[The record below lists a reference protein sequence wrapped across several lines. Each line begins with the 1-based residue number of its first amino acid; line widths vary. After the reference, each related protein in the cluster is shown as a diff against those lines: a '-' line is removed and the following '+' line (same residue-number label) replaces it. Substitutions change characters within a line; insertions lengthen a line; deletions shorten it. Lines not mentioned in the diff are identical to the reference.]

1 MKNAKFFSKRIDSK
15 LQTPGSTKS
24 SFLDKNPDLVYFALA
39 FFVPFLLMSIAF
51 AVKDVAPF
59 GIFKTMY
66 ESVLYHIGNLFPSWG
81 IKAIPNTAAPFGD
94 RQILVVDLWHQ
105 YYPFLVD
112 LHDKLQSGGSL
123 FWTWS
128 VGMGTNFIALM
139 SYYLLSPLNFLSV
152 IIPDSWLVE
161 YLALATVI
169 KISCAGLFTAISFKI
184 VTKKSGLPLVIA
196 GTLFALCSFNMG
208 YYWCVIWLD
217 SMAMLPLVF
226 AGTICLLRDGK
237 YKLFIVSL
245 ALAVLFNYY
254 IGLFICFA
262 VFFTAIGYTVSR
274 FVSFKK
280 SFKDLLRTVICSLT
294 ALLMTAPVTIPA
306 YLALQN
312 CYKSPSEFPTKF
324 DINIGADTAEGVFD
338 AVHMII
344 SNLIS
349 FIEPTYK
356 EGLPNVACGV
366 FCIVLLA
373 VFFCSRKIKLGE
385 KIFSLFMLL
394 FLMASFIFRHLDFI
408 WHGMHYP
415 NMLPY
420 RFSFLFSFLLIF
432 MAFRAY
438 TLLEKGDFIDVL
450 IGGLVFALVVFGYFL
465 RDAEDFSKAA
475 VIATIVVGAAMIII
489 LLLYSLKITPRKITS
504 LLLCLLVIGEMGAV
518 AIIGVNTVSTT
529 TMTTYPKDAENVSR
543 IIRHINSLD
552 KKTPDIARTEVSNT
566 QTLNDGA
573 LNGYKG
579 ISVFNSMANV
589 NMTHYVEYFGLAG
602 WPAGN
607 RYSYYQT
614 SPVTNVIMNLK
625 YIIAR
630 GDNCYD
636 DAYMKKID
644 SSGSV
649 DLYENQAY
657 VPMGFM
663 VHPALETI
671 DVVVNSGNP
680 GTVDNPFE
688 NQIRWWQLATGIQ
701 EPVYTQLTVKDVGH
715 SPSEDLKVSKYE
727 EGRYSAD
734 PQSSGT
740 THVKFNYYLE
750 EDSIV
755 LGYLKVGGNEG
766 DGSILINDSNQ
777 SSRNVK
783 TAHIMNIGS
792 YPKGTKVSLYGTIAA
807 GTNYSNIRSYCYTL
821 NQDVFER
828 GLEILRKN
836 TLTATKAT
844 DSSLKGTIN
853 TDTAGILYTSIP
865 YEKGWHA
872 VVDGKEVDI
881 VAIGD
886 AMCGIYLPVGEHTVK
901 FYYVPHGFVVGSA
914 AFLLALTVF
923 VLMCVFTSKKFR
935 DKEKRNF
942 FLWLFDPKVKKKKKP
957 LLDENGEVIEDE
969 TEDGTAEA
977 DDNGF
982 APPYDAENAENLST
996 ANTADTEQ
1004 IMGEIE
1010 LNEEFFLEDAP
1021 AEDPEE

>member
-1 MKNAKFFSKRIDSK
+1 MKKAKLFSKAPDSK
-15 LQTPGSTKS
+15 LQTPADAKG
-24 SFLDKNPDLVYFALA
+24 SFLDRNPDLIYFALA
-39 FFVPFLLMSIAF
+39 FFVPFLLMGLAF
-51 AVKDVAPF
+51 AVKDIAPF
-59 GIFKTMY
+59 GIFRTMY
-66 ESVLYHIGNLFPSWG
+66 ESVLYHIGNLFPSLG
-81 IKAIPNTAAPFGD
+81 ISVIPNTAQPFGD
-94 RQILVVDLWHQ
+94 RQMLVVDLWHQ

-112 LHDKLQSGGSL
+112 LHEKLQSGGSL

-128 VGMGTNFIALM
+128 VGMGTNFVALM

-169 KISCAGLFTAISFKI
+169 KIACAGLFTAISFKI
-184 VTKKSGLPLVIA
+184 VTGKGGLPLVIA

-217 SMAMLPLVF
+217 SVAMLPLVF

-237 YKLFIVSL
+237 YKLFTISL
-245 ALAVLFNYY
+245 ALAVIFNYY
-254 IGLFICFA
+254 IGLFICVA
-262 VFFTAIGYTVSR
+262 VFLTCIGYTAAR

-280 SFKDLLRTVICSLT
+280 SFKDLLRTVVCSLT
-294 ALLMTAPVTIPA
+294 ALMMTAPVTIPA

-312 CYKSPSEFPTKF
+312 CYKSPSGFPTKF
-324 DINIGADTAEGVFD
+324 DINIGADSAEGVFD
-338 AVHMII
+338 AVHVII

-356 EGLPNVACGV
+356 EGLPNVACGI

-385 KIFSLFMLL
+385 KLVSLFMVL
-394 FLMASFIFRHLDFI
+394 FFIASFIFRHLDYL

-420 RFSFLFSFLLIF
+420 RFSFLLSFLLIF

-465 RDAEDFSKAA
+465 RDADKFSKAA
-475 VIATIVVGAAMIII
+475 VVATIVVGVAMII
-489 LLLYSLKITPRKITS
+489 LLLLYTLKITPAKLTS
-504 LLLCLLVIGEMGAV
+504 LLLCLLVIAEMGAV
-518 AIIGVNTVSTT
+518 AIIGVNTVSST
-529 TMTTYPKDAENVSR
+529 TMTSYPKSEEHVTR
-543 IIRHINSLD
+543 MLRHINSLD
-552 KKTPDIARTEVSNT
+552 SKTPDIARTEVGST

-579 ISVFNSMANV
+579 ISVFNSMANESI
-589 NMTHYVEYFGLAG
+589 THYVEYFGLGG

-607 RYSYYQT
+607 RYSYFQT

-625 YIIAR
+625 YLIAR
-630 GDNCYD
+630 DENCYD
-636 DAYMKKID
+636 DAYMKEID
-644 SSGSV
+644 RSGGV

-663 VHPALETI
+663 VNPALETI
-671 DVVVNSGNP
+671 NVTVNSGNP

-701 EPVYTQLTVKDVGH
+701 EPVYTQLTVKDQGH
-715 SPSEDLKVSKYE
+715 SPDEELTVNKYE
-727 EGRYSAD
+727 EGRYSAS
-734 PQSSGT
+734 PKSSGS
-740 THVKFNYYLE
+740 THVKFNYYLP
-750 EDSIV
+750 EDAIV
-755 LGYLKVGGNEG
+755 LGYLKVGSNEG
-766 DGSILINDSNQ
+766 DGSVLINDSNQ

-783 TAHIMNIGS
+783 TAHIMNIGT
-792 YPKGTKVSLYGTIAA
+792 YPAGTKVSLYGTIAA

-821 NQDVFER
+821 NEDVFER

-836 TLTATKAT
+836 TLSATKVT

-886 AMCGIYLPVGEHTVK
+886 AMCSIYLPAGEHTVK
-901 FYYVPHGFVVGSA
+901 FYFVPQGFVIGTA
-914 AFLLALTVF
+914 AFLIALALF
-923 VLMCVFTSKKFR
+923 VMMCVFTGRKYR

-942 FLWLFDPKVKKKKKP
+942 FLWLFDPKVKTKQKL
-957 LLDENGEVIEDE
+957 LLDENGEVIEAEPEEGDAAEDE
-969 TEDGTAEA
+969 
-977 DDNGF
+977 NGF
-982 APPYDAENAENLST
+982 ASPYDAENAEDLSSE
-996 ANTADTEQ
+996 NTAPKDV
-1004 IMGEIE
+1004 IPGAME
-1010 LNEEFFLEDAP
+1010 LSDEFILEDTP
-1021 AEDPEE
+1021 AEDTEE